1 MVKKLFQYIGF
12 FFLLCLSLGGHAA
25 TTPESQFKEARQV
38 YDKGDF
44 AQAISLYQGLI
55 QEGIHSG
62 YLYYN
67 LGNSYYRTQAWGEA
81 KAAYLAA
88 RSELPRNG
96 DIQANLTLVHQKSTD
111 HLQFSRTP
119 SPFFF
124 WRSWGTAS
132 EFSLLTALL
141 AGLALLLCS
150 LGLCIPRLHTL
161 RTLGRFGLVGAA
173 LVGAA
178 AGKLMQSKE
187 IWGAVISKETAVHSA
202 PGAHNLSLFTLH
214 EGAPLI
220 WLQTEGDWSQILL
233 VEEKDVRRGWVTT
246 NAIRVYR

>member
-1 MVKKLFQYIGF
+1 MVKQIFRYISF
-12 FFLLCLSLGGHAA
+12 FFLLILSLSGSAAA
-25 TTPESQFKEARQV
+25 TPEGRFEEARQV

-44 AQAISLYQGLI
+44 AHAISLYQGLI
-55 QEGIHSG
+55 QEGVHSG

-88 RSELPRNG
+88 RNELPRNA
-96 DIQANLTLVHQKSTD
+96 DIQANLILVHQKGAD
-111 HLQFSRTP
+111 HLQLSRAP

-124 WRSWGTAS
+124 WRTWGTVS
-132 EFSLLTALL
+132 EFALAAALL
-141 AGLALLLCS
+141 AGLAFFLCT
-150 LGLCIPRLHTL
+150 LGLCIPSLHSL
-161 RTLGRFGLVGAA
+161 RTFGRIGLVVAALLGAA
-173 LVGAA
+173 T
-178 AGKLMQSKE
+178 GKLMQSKE
-187 IWGAVISKETAVHSA
+187 IWGAVVIQETAVHSA

-233 VEEKDVRRGWVTT
+233 VEEKDTRRGWVST